1 MIALYRSMV
10 EDLLLSLHYRSSLHR
25 SVQAI
30 AFGVLAIPLTLAV
43 HRFDRRIS
51 TRGLSRAASALLRH
65 YYSGL
70 VSDPA
75 LRVFLQAAE
84 SRRNAA
90 GAGRIFTAN
99 HPGVGDGLACLA
111 VIGSKNLRIL
121 VRQRKLFDFMPGIS
135 RYCIIVDR
143 NGRPDIAGIREAE
156 RWLSAGGDL
165 LMFPA
170 GSIEPDPDF
179 PMGLD
184 SKPWSRLPELLRRR
198 LGSHPEDTEANGP
211 EIIPLRISSVYQP
224 RFFRHWFV
232 RAAKTPQERSW
243 RAACMTVLLPQKPRP
258 VIRIQ
263 AASAKG

>member
-111 VIGSKNLRIL
+111 VIGSKNLPDTGTP
-121 VRQRKLFDFMPGIS
+121 KENCSIS
-135 RYCIIVDR
+135 CRAS
-143 NGRPDIAGIREAE
+143 AGIALLSTVTEGRISPASGKP
-156 RWLSAGGDL
+156 SAG
-165 LMFPA
+165 FPQA
-170 GSIEPDPDF
+170 GTS
-179 PMGLD
+179 
-184 SKPWSRLPELLRRR
+184 
-198 LGSHPEDTEANGP
+198 
-211 EIIPLRISSVYQP
+211 
-224 RFFRHWFV
+224 
-232 RAAKTPQERSW
+232 
-243 RAACMTVLLPQKPRP
+243 
-258 VIRIQ
+258 
-263 AASAKG
+263 